1 LTERELQLHAIGPTA
16 CTAHPKV
23 LKNIAKQLEEHS
35 MVSTQELQIARRM
48 GIAATTPVARP
59 GFNDGIFFP
68 YDRSNGGLA
77 FEPANPEAP
86 FAPVDPKKPKK
97 RKIHAI
103 ALLVDFSDNKGAWS
117 AKDFDKLLFDKANQN
132 SMANF
137 YRQLSYG
144 ALDVTGEV
152 IGYVRAPQPYNYYT
166 ATESGTITESNGIS
180 SNGIHQLNFN
190 GQFFPHGPLSV
201 TNATGDFI
209 PIVGSQ
215 ANFNLPIRWTGSDS
229 SVNLLDVLPGVGG
242 PAWSILIA
250 GATDGFAT
258 GTFFSLKSVTFDED
272 SLTLIGFGTTQLISG
287 DPLVQ
292 KDSAARIVIQ
302 GTGQDFTY
310 NLTVVTTAVTPE
322 GGSGLC
328 LLAIGLVGL
337 VAVEGLRRKI
347 ATRQNRY
354 A

>member
-1 LTERELQLHAIGPTA
+1 MKIS
-16 CTAHPKV
+16 KFVWSV
-23 LKNIAKQLEEHS
+23 L
-35 MVSTQELQIARRM
+35 VTF
-48 GIAATTPVARP
+48 ATVAL
-59 GFNDGIFFP
+59 I
-68 YDRSNGGLA
+68 
-77 FEPANPEAP
+77 
-86 FAPVDPKKPKK
+86 
-97 RKIHAI
+97 
-103 ALLVDFSDNKGAWS
+103 
-117 AKDFDKLLFDKANQN
+117 
-132 SMANF
+132 
-137 YRQLSYG
+137 
-144 ALDVTGEV
+144 
-152 IGYVRAPQPYNYYT
+152 APQQVEAIIIDGRINGQIVFT
-166 ATESGTITESNGIS
+166 GSGTITESNGIN
-180 SNGIHQLNFN
+180 SNGINSNGINELDFN
-190 GQFFPHGPLSV
+190 GQNFPHGPLSV

-215 ANFNLPIRWTGSDS
+215 ANFNLPIRWTGSGS

-242 PAWSILIA
+242 PAWGILIA
-250 GATDGFAT
+250 GDGFAT

-272 SLTLIGFGTTQLISG
+272 SLTLIGRGTTQMISG
-287 DPLVQ
+287 DPLVL

-322 GGSGLC
+322 GGSGLG